1 VPVLEQNLNVSAGPE
16 LTHYTLQSSPM
27 PDEFFQ
33 RRHSLQVN
41 SSTRTAVVN
50 DLQKHLTSFKLRSA
64 DRDMDV
70 ARNLLQQNIH
80 LISLED
86 QEVIGLLYD
95 DLEDIEERL
104 EKTKSRLKRWVLT
117 MHFKR
122 VSKTTSMVIKSASDR
137 GIDRH
142 IRNKLREATSSR
154 APLPDIAESITV
166 PTQPMSLNPHA
177 SFSFADRRV
186 APTPTDAV
194 ASNVD
199 SVEMT
204 ALQSTTTG
212 DPAVLL
218 RLRRQDEPPQHFVAA
233 FLPDPPP
240 DLRTVVEAET
250 ASNLSSLHP
259 QFQLS
264 SSDIFGSDESA

>member
-1 VPVLEQNLNVSAGPE
+1 MPVLKQNLNVSAGPE

-137 GIDRH
+137 AIDRD
-142 IRNKLREATSSR
+142 IRIKLREATSSR
-154 APLPDIAESITV
+154 APLADIPEST
-166 PTQPMSLNPHA
+166 PTQPIISDPQADQSFTFPRPA
-177 SFSFADRRV
+177 S
-186 APTPTDAV
+186 TPTDAV
-194 ASNVD
+194 VSNVD
-199 SVEMT
+199 SMDIT

-212 DPAVLL
+212 EQAVLV
-218 RLRRQDEPPQHFVAA
+218 RLRRQDELPQHFVAA

-240 DLRTVVEAET
+240 GHRIVGEAES
-250 ASNLSSLHP
+250 APSVYSLHP

-264 SSDIFGSDESA
+264 TSDIFGSDESA